1 MGNFRNIH
9 RTLLALGLSIAF
21 NVVRQAD
28 AVTITYVNSGSSD
41 SRVHGTNFN
50 DSSGYSSS
58 TSLDHTN
65 AISHNDTVYGPLPPA
80 GQLPNFD
87 SQTFAGIELGT
98 NLNAPLGTGVRTVF
112 TPFNPGFFRASGMT
126 LQASGFYTADAHVFS
141 GDTVS
146 TTPTPWIINVDPSGA
161 EVPGTPTDVT
171 VTATIDGVV
180 TAAGSATADATWNV
194 ATTAYGTVISGAA
207 SQTVPGST
215 PFTDNATLNFTI
227 PLGTDFQLLVDYAL
241 SVSGSGA
248 GASSNSELTLVQPGG
263 PFGGIVEVSA
273 AVQPPPMFAPV
284 AGAKL
289 LMIDK
294 YAVSG
299 KAKVVLILKDTTPGS
314 IGKGPAATPAGLS
327 GQVILFQESDPFN
340 RAIFDLD
347 GSGWVKNKGTVAKY
361 KNKAAAVGTDGVRAV
376 TVKEDKKLKVVARN
390 LGDGDSA
397 SGDQS
402 ATDIDLS
409 ALTTSDAIMAVITI
423 DNANDSSSHRMCARF
438 TAPTIKAIGGGA
450 GIKVLSKTS
459 TLPVSCPW

>member
-1 MGNFRNIH
+1 MGNFRNGCAV
-9 RTLLALGLSIAF
+9 LLAVASSIGFGL
-21 NVVRQAD
+21 VRQAD
-28 AVTITYVNSGSSD
+28 AVTITYVNTGPSD

-58 TSLDHTN
+58 TTLDHPN
-65 AISHNDTVYGPLPPA
+65 AISHNDTVLGPLPPP

-87 SQTFAGIELGT
+87 AQTFAGIELGT

-112 TPFNPGFFRASGMT
+112 TPFNPGFFRATGTTS
-126 LQASGFYTADAHVFS
+126 QPSGFYTANAHVFS
-141 GDTVS
+141 GDTTS

-161 EVPGTPTDVT
+161 EVPGTPADVT

-180 TAAGSATADATWNV
+180 TAAGTATADATWNV
-194 ATTAYGTVISGAA
+194 ATTAYGTVISGSA

-215 PFTDNATLNFTI
+215 PFTDGATLNFTI
-227 PLGTDFQLLVDYAL
+227 PLGTDFQLLVDYDL

-248 GASSNSELTLVQPGG
+248 GASSNSEITQVLPGG
-263 PFGGIVEVSA
+263 PFGAIVEVSA
-273 AVQPPPMFAPV
+273 AVPPPPMFAPV

-294 YAVSG
+294 YAAAG
-299 KAKVVLILKDTTPGS
+299 KAKVVMILKDTTPGS
-314 IGKGPAATPAGLS
+314 ISKGPAATPSGLS
-327 GQVILFQESDPFN
+327 GQLILFQESDPFN

-361 KNKAAAVGTDGVRAV
+361 KDKSAAAGAAGVRGV

-402 ATDIDLS
+402 TTDIDLS

-438 TAPTIKAIGGGA
+438 TAPTIKTIGGGS

-459 TLPVSCPW
+459 TLPSSCPW